1 MNLGFDDVRHAGR
14 LARRQPLFVLGQGTR
29 IVAAGTGAGLA
40 ASRVL
45 TRWLESALYGVT
57 PTDVTTYAV
66 VVVLLAVTGLTA
78 SAVPVA
84 RVSRIDPVRVLRD
97 E

>member
-1 MNLGFDDVRHAGR
+1 MALGANRTRVIA
-14 LARRQPLFVLGQGTR
+14 LVLGQGMR

-40 ASRVL
+40 ASLVF
-45 TRWLESALYGVT
+45 TRWLESVLYDVT

-84 RVSRIDPVRVLRD
+84 RVIRIDPVRVLRD